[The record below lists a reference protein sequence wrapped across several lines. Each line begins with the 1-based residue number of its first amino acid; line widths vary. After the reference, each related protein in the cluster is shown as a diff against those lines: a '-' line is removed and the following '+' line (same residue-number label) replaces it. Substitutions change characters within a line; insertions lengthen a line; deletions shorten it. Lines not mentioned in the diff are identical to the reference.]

1 MTATD
6 AIAISGRDS
15 QGQPSGLFS
24 ETLAAGMQVLVRS
37 AERLT
42 LSGGARL
49 SSSAAGQGRGGALS
63 VTATDAIVISGR
75 DDQGQPSGLFSDT
88 SGSGDAG
95 SLFVSAPTLRMEDGG
110 LMQAGSLIAGSGNAG
125 TLVVDVGRLTLSG
138 GAQLSSSTAGQGR
151 GGALSVMAT
160 DAIVIS
166 GRDSQGQPSGLFSE
180 TSGNGDA
187 GSLSVSAPRLTLSEG
202 AQLSSSTA
210 GQGQGGNLQV
220 TAAHLQLSNG
230 GTISAS
236 SSGTGNAGNVTI
248 LTQDFQSTNG
258 SVTTQATQAAGGN
271 IRITASHL
279 VRLRDSKI
287 TAETGRGTDA
297 GNIAITSQ
305 VVVLQNSQVTANAPV
320 GLGGNIDIQAQVYLE
335 DPAST
340 VRASA
345 PGPTHPGSQSQYS
358 GVPSPG
364 GVCTH
369 DGTAARPVC
378 GAGAE
383 RQGQQFRGARAR
395 WRPCR
400 PRWSVT
406 GPALSGRDKGCA
418 SLWSTQGAEPYACP
432 QWWSST
438 A

>member
-1 MTATD
+1 M
-6 AIAISGRDS
+6 R
-15 QGQPSGLFS
+15 
-24 ETLAAGMQVLVRS
+24 AAS
-37 AERLT
+37 LT
-42 LSGGARL
+42 
-49 SSSAAGQGRGGALS
+49 
-63 VTATDAIVISGR
+63 
-75 DDQGQPSGLFSDT
+75 
-88 SGSGDAG
+88 GD
-95 SLFVSAPTLRMEDGG
+95 
-110 LMQAGSLIAGSGNAG
+110 SGNAG
-125 TLVVDVGRLTLSG
+125 SLEVQVGGLTLSG

-151 GGALSVMAT
+151 GGDLRVTAT

-166 GRDSQGQPSGLFSE
+166 GRDSQGQPSGLFSD
-180 TSGNGDA
+180 TSGSGAA
-187 GSLSVSAPRLTLSEG
+187 GALSVSAPTLRMEDGGLMRAASLTGDSGNAGSLEVQVGGLTLSGG
-202 AQLSSSTA
+202 AQLRSSTA

-230 GTISAS
+230 GTILAS

-340 VRASA
+340 VRALAPEPHIPVVNLSAVERLAPVEFAPTTELLHDPCAAQVRSGKVSSFVVRGRDGVPVA
-345 PGPTHPGSQSQYS
+345 PGGLLPDPLSQ
-358 GVPSPG
+358 
-364 GVCTH
+364 
-369 DGTAARPVC
+369 
-378 GAGAE
+378 E
-383 RQGQQFRGARAR
+383 EIRGAPLSGAHKGQ
-395 WRPCR
+395 
-400 PRWSVT
+400 SHT
-406 GPALSGRDKGCA
+406 PALSGGLLQRDNTGHI
-418 SLWSTQGAEPYACP
+418 WEEPEKRFARTVWDTKCGR
-432 QWWSST
+432 
-438 A
+438 